1 MGAVTR
7 GFKGAFVHRHAYLIN
22 IFGNIEEGNI
32 RMQYIIIT
40 VLIVV
45 ADQALK
51 LLVVDKI
58 GMLNQIPVIDGFFYI
73 HVIPNDGIAMGMM
86 ANHQGIVIAVTAL
99 IMALL
104 AVYIFIKRRT
114 EKPLLLYTL
123 SAVVA
128 GGVGNI
134 IDRIRLDYVVD
145 YLDFRVWP
153 YIFNFADIC
162 IVVGCFL
169 LIFLVFMDA
178 RKEGGGD
185 DVKEA
190 GIKIAVE
197 KIEDKEKR

>member
-1 MGAVTR
+1 
-7 GFKGAFVHRHAYLIN
+7 
-22 IFGNIEEGNI
+22 
-32 RMQYIIIT
+32 MQYIILT

-73 HVIPNDGIAMGMM
+73 HVIPNDGIAMGML
-86 ANHQGIVIAVTAL
+86 ANHQGVVIAVTAL
-99 IMALL
+99 IMAAL
-104 AVYIFIKRRT
+104 AVYIFVKRKT

-169 LIFLVFMDA
+169 LIFLVFMDT
-178 RKEGGGD
+178 RRDSGGD
-185 DVKEA
+185 IREA

-197 KIEDKEKR
+197 KIDDKEQR

>member
-1 MGAVTR
+1 
-7 GFKGAFVHRHAYLIN
+7 
-22 IFGNIEEGNI
+22 
-32 RMQYIIIT
+32 MQYIIIT

-73 HVIPNDGIAMGMM
+73 HVIPNDGIAMGML

-162 IVVGCFL
+162 IVVGCFM
-169 LIFLVFMDA
+169 LILLVFMDA

>member
-1 MGAVTR
+1 
-7 GFKGAFVHRHAYLIN
+7 
-22 IFGNIEEGNI
+22 
-32 RMQYIIIT
+32 MQYIIIT

-73 HVIPNDGIAMGMM
+73 HVIPNDGIAMGML
-86 ANHQGIVIAVTAL
+86 ADHQGIVIAVTAI

-123 SAVVA
+123 SAIVA
-128 GGVGNI
+128 GGIGNI

-145 YLDFRVWP
+145 YLDFRVWS

-178 RKEGGGD
+178 RKDGGGD
-185 DVKEA
+185 DVKET

-197 KIEDKEKR
+197 KIDDKEQR

>member
-1 MGAVTR
+1 
-7 GFKGAFVHRHAYLIN
+7 
-22 IFGNIEEGNI
+22 
-32 RMQYIIIT
+32 MQYIILT

-73 HVIPNDGIAMGMM
+73 HVIPNDGIAMGML
-86 ANHQGIVIAVTAL
+86 ANHQGVVIAVTAL
-99 IMALL
+99 IMAAI
-104 AVYIFIKRRT
+104 AVYIFMKRKT

-169 LIFLVFMDA
+169 LILIVFMDA
-178 RKEGGGD
+178 KNSGGD
-185 DVKEA
+185 DVREA
-190 GIKIAVE
+190 GIKISVE
-197 KIEDKEKR
+197 KIDDKEKR